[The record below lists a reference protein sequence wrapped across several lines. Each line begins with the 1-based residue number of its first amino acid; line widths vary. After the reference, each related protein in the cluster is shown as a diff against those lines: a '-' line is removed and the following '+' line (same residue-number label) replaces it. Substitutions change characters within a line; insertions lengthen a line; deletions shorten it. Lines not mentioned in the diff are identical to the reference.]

1 MFVVKKFDQNLLI
14 SGVENEVLLKLVR
27 YLEMSFPGTAQR
39 FKSGGLKGERSEGG
53 WGSGGLLPETFLRP
67 RPLERRK
74 TPLSKKDVLIFVHIK
89 LQFLSEKRQGTIKRD
104 TYRDNY

>member
-1 MFVVKKFDQNLLI
+1 MEKMGSARDRAAVKKWGAEGQAKRAKV
-14 SGVENEVLLKLVR
+14 GVRGAPPEN
-27 YLEMSFPGTAQR
+27 
-39 FKSGGLKGERSEGG
+39 
-53 WGSGGLLPETFLRP
+53 FLRP

-74 TPLSKKDVLIFVHIK
+74 TPLSKKDVLIYVHIK